1 MTAEE
6 DRHADIE
13 VDVLDDA
20 GVSAVID
27 NALARAGC
35 TWEELQEQAK
45 AGSFSS
51 EIAQRAWFVVSS
63 FEPSAA

>member
-1 MTAEE
+1 MTSEQ
-6 DRHADIE
+6 DRYADIE
-13 VDVLDDA
+13 VDVLDEA
-20 GVSAVID
+20 GVRTAID

-35 TWEELQEQAK
+35 TWEELQQQAK

-51 EIAQRAWFVVSS
+51 AVAQRAWFVVSS